1 MIIFAWKVNNPLSF
15 LISRR
20 ASESFKSLFP
30 APFQFVLEFTKTY
43 TESMLFSYSLNSN
56 HDVSLLG
63 ALLLYA
69 VPPLLTQRRHHAV
82 PRHVFTRLPQQA
94 LSHQSQN
101 NLLQEDA
108 DGRGKTIN
116 DKSHPNRM
124 QTDETNQP
132 KLTKV
137 DLILFVF
144 FPLPP
149 SGVDQQRLHSGQRG
163 LRVLHKGGQHG
174 HSPRRLPRHLS
185 RHRWPGRYCYTPA
198 LGGI

>member
-69 VPPLLTQRRHHAV
+69 VPPVVDPATA
-82 PRHVFTRLPQQA
+82 PRSPSARVY
-94 LSHQSQN
+94 
-101 NLLQEDA
+101 
-108 DGRGKTIN
+108 
-116 DKSHPNRM
+116 
-124 QTDETNQP
+124 ETSATSPIPSEP
-132 KLTKV
+132 K
-137 DLILFVF
+137 
-144 FPLPP
+144 
-149 SGVDQQRLHSGQRG
+149 
-163 LRVLHKGGQHG
+163 
-174 HSPRRLPRHLS
+174 
-185 RHRWPGRYCYTPA
+185 
-198 LGGI
+198 